1 MTGSMSQIKIILAF
15 SHINS
20 SPAQAT
26 ELNQKHSKDGSPIT
40 GVSLFTLKYSSLS
53 AVYLLKDSLSLHKD
67 FLISMKKTKT
77 EKKVVGLI
85 LVAVVA
91 IAGVI
96 YICNAKVV
104 SASADRCFE
113 CVDSL
118 PECETGILLGTS
130 IRGRYTDV
138 NPYFRPRINGILD
151 LYRAGKIK
159 RIYITG
165 DSASVD
171 YNEPRWMADTLIAE
185 GVPAE
190 VISLDFNGSHT
201 LESVKHAAEFTGGRP
216 YIVVSQRFHN
226 ERFIYMAREQG
237 IDVWGLNCGNFM
249 HRNILQFR
257 QRCRE
262 ALSRVKAVMFD

>member
-1 MTGSMSQIKIILAF
+1 
-15 SHINS
+15 
-20 SPAQAT
+20 
-26 ELNQKHSKDGSPIT
+26 
-40 GVSLFTLKYSSLS
+40 
-53 AVYLLKDSLSLHKD
+53 
-67 FLISMKKTKT
+67 MKKTKT
-77 EKKVVGLI
+77 IKILTRLI
-85 LVAVVA
+85 LVAVVV

-96 YICNAKVV
+96 YVCNAKVV
-104 SASADRCFE
+104 GASADRCFE
-113 CVDSL
+113 SIDSL
-118 PECETGILLGTS
+118 PDCETGVLLGTS

-171 YNEPRWMADTLIAE
+171 YNEPRWMADTLISE
-185 GVPAE
+185 GIPAE
-190 VISLDFNGSHT
+190 VISLDFDGSHT
-201 LESVKHAAEFTGGRP
+201 LESARHAAKFTGGQP

-226 ERFIYMAREQG
+226 ERFIYMARQQD

-249 HRNILQFR
+249 HSNILQFR

>member
-1 MTGSMSQIKIILAF
+1 
-15 SHINS
+15 
-20 SPAQAT
+20 
-26 ELNQKHSKDGSPIT
+26 
-40 GVSLFTLKYSSLS
+40 
-53 AVYLLKDSLSLHKD
+53 
-67 FLISMKKTKT
+67 MKKTKT
-77 EKKVVGLI
+77 IKILTRLI
-85 LVAVVA
+85 LVAVVV

-96 YICNAKVV
+96 YVCNAKVV
-104 SASADRCFE
+104 NASAERCFE
-113 CVDSL
+113 SIDSL
-118 PECETGILLGTS
+118 PECETGVLLGTS

-171 YNEPRWMADTLIAE
+171 YNEPRWMADTLISE
-185 GVPAE
+185 GIPVE

-201 LESVKHAAEFTGGRP
+201 LESAKHAAAFTRGQP

-226 ERFIYMAREQG
+226 ERFIYMARQQG
-237 IDVWGLNCGNFM
+237 AEVWGLNCGNFM
-249 HRNILQFR
+249 HGNILQLR

>member
-1 MTGSMSQIKIILAF
+1 MKTNRKIKV
-15 SHINS
+15 
-20 SPAQAT
+20 AT
-26 ELNQKHSKDGSPIT
+26 R
-40 GVSLFTLKYSSLS
+40 
-53 AVYLLKDSLSLHKD
+53 
-67 FLISMKKTKT
+67 
-77 EKKVVGLI
+77 LI
-85 LVAVVA
+85 LLAVIA

-96 YICNAKVV
+96 YVCNAKIV
-104 SASADRCFE
+104 SASDGRCFE

-118 PECETGILLGTS
+118 PECETGVLLGTS

-171 YNEPRWMADTLIAE
+171 YNEPRWMADTLISE

-190 VISLDFNGSHT
+190 AISLDFDGSHT
-201 LESVKHAAEFTGGRP
+201 LESARHAAEFTGRQP

-226 ERFIYMAREQG
+226 ERFIYMARQQG
-237 IDVWGLNCGNFM
+237 AEVWGLNCGNFM
-249 HRNILQFR
+249 HGNILQLR

>member
-1 MTGSMSQIKIILAF
+1 
-15 SHINS
+15 
-20 SPAQAT
+20 
-26 ELNQKHSKDGSPIT
+26 
-40 GVSLFTLKYSSLS
+40 
-53 AVYLLKDSLSLHKD
+53 
-67 FLISMKKTKT
+67 MKKTKT
-77 EKKVVGLI
+77 IKILTRLI
-85 LVAVVA
+85 LGAVVA
-91 IAGVI
+91 IAGMI
-96 YICNAKVV
+96 YVCNAKVV

-113 CVDSL
+113 NVDSL
-118 PECETGILLGTS
+118 PECETGVLLGTS

-171 YNEPRWMADTLIAE
+171 YNEPRWMADTLISE

-190 VISLDFNGSHT
+190 AISLDFDGSHT
-201 LESVKHAAEFTGGRP
+201 LESARHAAKFTGGQP

-226 ERFIYMAREQG
+226 ERFIYMARQQG
-237 IDVWGLNCGNFM
+237 AEVWGLNCGNFM
-249 HRNILQFR
+249 HSNILQFR

>member
-1 MTGSMSQIKIILAF
+1 
-15 SHINS
+15 
-20 SPAQAT
+20 
-26 ELNQKHSKDGSPIT
+26 
-40 GVSLFTLKYSSLS
+40 
-53 AVYLLKDSLSLHKD
+53 
-67 FLISMKKTKT
+67 MKKTKT
-77 EKKVVGLI
+77 IKILTRLI
-85 LVAVVA
+85 LVAVVV

-96 YICNAKVV
+96 YVCNAKVV
-104 SASADRCFE
+104 GASADRCFE
-113 CVDSL
+113 SIDSL
-118 PECETGILLGTS
+118 PDCETGVLLGTS

-171 YNEPRWMADTLIAE
+171 YNEPRWMADTLISE
-185 GVPAE
+185 GIPAE
-190 VISLDFNGSHT
+190 VISLDFDGSHT
-201 LESVKHAAEFTGGRP
+201 LESARHASEFTGGRP

-226 ERFIYMAREQG
+226 ERFIYMARQQG
-237 IDVWGLNCGNFM
+237 ADVWGLNCGNFM
-249 HRNILQFR
+249 HSNILQLR

>member
-1 MTGSMSQIKIILAF
+1 MTKSKTIKF
-15 SHINS
+15 V
-20 SPAQAT
+20 T
-26 ELNQKHSKDGSPIT
+26 R
-40 GVSLFTLKYSSLS
+40 
-53 AVYLLKDSLSLHKD
+53 
-67 FLISMKKTKT
+67 
-77 EKKVVGLI
+77 LI
-85 LVAVVA
+85 LLAVVA
-91 IAGVI
+91 IAGMI
-96 YICNAKVV
+96 YVCDAKVV
-104 SASADRCFE
+104 SASADRCFDS
-113 CVDSL
+113 VDSL
-118 PECETGILLGTS
+118 PDCETGVLLGTS

-171 YNEPRWMADTLIAE
+171 YNEPRWMADTLISE
-185 GVPAE
+185 GIPAE
-190 VISLDFNGSHT
+190 VISLDFDGSHT
-201 LESVKHAAEFTGGRP
+201 LESARHAAKFTGGQP

-226 ERFIYMAREQG
+226 ERFIYMARQQD

-249 HRNILQFR
+249 HSNILQFR

>member
-1 MTGSMSQIKIILAF
+1 MTKSKTIRIITRIIL
-15 SHINS
+15 
-20 SPAQAT
+20 
-26 ELNQKHSKDGSPIT
+26 
-40 GVSLFTLKYSSLS
+40 
-53 AVYLLKDSLSLHKD
+53 
-67 FLISMKKTKT
+67 IS
-77 EKKVVGLI
+77 
-85 LVAVVA
+85 VVA
-91 IAGVI
+91 IAGMI
-96 YICNAKVV
+96 YVCNAKVV
-104 SASADRCFE
+104 GASADRCFE
-113 CVDSL
+113 SIDSL
-118 PECETGILLGTS
+118 PECETGVLLGTS

-138 NPYFRPRINGILD
+138 NPYFRPRINGIFD

-185 GVPAE
+185 GIPAE

-201 LESVKHAAEFTGGRP
+201 LESAKHAAEFTGGQP

-226 ERFIYMAREQG
+226 ERFIYMARQQG

-249 HRNILQFR
+249 HSNILQFR

-262 ALSRVKAVMFD
+262 ALSRIKAVMLD

>member
-1 MTGSMSQIKIILAF
+1 
-15 SHINS
+15 
-20 SPAQAT
+20 
-26 ELNQKHSKDGSPIT
+26 
-40 GVSLFTLKYSSLS
+40 
-53 AVYLLKDSLSLHKD
+53 
-67 FLISMKKTKT
+67 MKKTKT
-77 EKKVVGLI
+77 IKILTRLI
-85 LVAVVA
+85 LVAIVV

-96 YICNAKVV
+96 YVCNAKVV
-104 SASADRCFE
+104 SASADRCSE

-118 PECETGILLGTS
+118 PDCETGVLLGTS
-130 IRGRYTDV
+130 IKGRYTDV
-138 NPYFRPRINGILD
+138 NPYFRPRIDGILD

-171 YNEPRWMADTLIAE
+171 YNEPRWMADTLISE

-201 LESVKHAAEFTGGRP
+201 LESARHAAEFTGGQP
-216 YIVVSQRFHN
+216 YIVVSQQFHN
-226 ERFIYMAREQG
+226 ERFIYMARQQG
-237 IDVWGLNCGNFM
+237 IDVWGLNCGNYM
-249 HRNILQFR
+249 HNNILQLR

>member
-1 MTGSMSQIKIILAF
+1 MTKSKTIRIITRIIL
-15 SHINS
+15 
-20 SPAQAT
+20 
-26 ELNQKHSKDGSPIT
+26 
-40 GVSLFTLKYSSLS
+40 
-53 AVYLLKDSLSLHKD
+53 
-67 FLISMKKTKT
+67 IS
-77 EKKVVGLI
+77 
-85 LVAVVA
+85 VVA
-91 IAGVI
+91 IAGMI
-96 YICNAKVV
+96 YVCNAKVV
-104 SASADRCFE
+104 GASADRCFE
-113 CVDSL
+113 SIDSL
-118 PECETGILLGTS
+118 PECETGVLLGTS

-138 NPYFRPRINGILD
+138 NPYFRPRINGIFD

-185 GVPAE
+185 GIPAE

-201 LESVKHAAEFTGGRP
+201 LESAKHAAEFTGGQP

-226 ERFIYMAREQG
+226 ERFIYMARQQG

-249 HRNILQFR
+249 HSNILQLR

-262 ALSRVKAVMFD
+262 ALSRIKAVMLD